1 MCRALRGGTLT
12 VLYSWAPLYC
22 ATDLY
27 PLMTGISASDRLLS
41 FLKPL
46 RRSESDRAGVVKS
59 HTGEN
64 VAAFPVAVRAAEILE
79 TEKRTGVVFQSVIV
93 ACVQTIDRV
102 RLREEQVAEA
112 SISLAQREKLHHLLA
127 ELDAVS
133 YVLRNALTTQGTSM
147 LRMGSSDAAPHDE
160 SRWWYALAEAIQELE
175 DGSERMASLVGAQ
188 PRGASVRRLAGSV
201 VRLLHKHHARLVLEA
216 EAWMES

>member
-1 MCRALRGGTLT
+1 
-12 VLYSWAPLYC
+12 VLSRWAPYELC
-22 ATDLY
+22 NV
-27 PLMTGISASDRLLS
+27 PVSLMNGISASDRLLS

-46 RRSESDRAGVVKS
+46 RRSESDR
-59 HTGEN
+59 TGSMKTH
-64 VAAFPVAVRAAEILE
+64 VAEDVSAFPVAVRVAETLE

-93 ACVQTIDRV
+93 ACLQTMHRV
-102 RLREEQVAEA
+102 RLREEQVSEA
-112 SISLAQREKLHHLLA
+112 SISLAQREKLHGLLA

-133 YVLRNALTTQGTSM
+133 YVLRNALTTQGTCM
-147 LRMGSSDAAPHDE
+147 LRMGSSQNLSLDE

-188 PRGASVRRLAGSV
+188 PRGAAVRRLAGTV

>member
-1 MCRALRGGTLT
+1 MSGIGT
-12 VLYSWAPLYC
+12 
-22 ATDLY
+22 
-27 PLMTGISASDRLLS
+27 SDRLLA

-46 RRSESDRAGVVKS
+46 RRSDSDRSPDHQKS
-59 HTGEN
+59 SPVN
-64 VAAFPVAVRAAEILE
+64 IAAFPVALHVRQILE

-93 ACVQTIDRV
+93 ACLQTIARV
-102 RLREEQVAEA
+102 RLRERQVAGA
-112 SISLAQREKLHHLLA
+112 SISLAQRDKLHALLD

-133 YVLRNALTTQGTSM
+133 AVLREALTPQGTSM
-147 LRMGSSDAAPHDE
+147 LKMGGPVQNSFDE

-188 PRGASVRRLAGSV
+188 PRGAAVRRLAGTV
-201 VRLLHKHHARLVLEA
+201 VRLLHKHHAKLVLEA